1 MSIADLDERMRDAL
15 EMAREA
21 LSAGDHPYGA
31 VIVTQNGA
39 IAERNRVVSNS
50 DPTAH
55 SEVMAIRRASAE
67 WGLESTHGAAL
78 ITTFE
83 PCPMCCGAIMEAGI
97 DQLVI
102 AVRRALGEAPL
113 GDYSV
118 ERLLSMTGA
127 TARITVSQGVLGES
141 VGEFY
146 ALAADGVIP

>member
-55 SEVMAIRRASAE
+55 SEVMAIRTSPRPSGVWRAR
-67 WGLESTHGAAL
+67 
-78 ITTFE
+78 
-83 PCPMCCGAIMEAGI
+83 ME
-97 DQLVI
+97 LH
-102 AVRRALGEAPL
+102 L
-113 GDYSV
+113 
-118 ERLLSMTGA
+118 
-127 TARITVSQGVLGES
+127 
-141 VGEFY
+141 
-146 ALAADGVIP
+146 